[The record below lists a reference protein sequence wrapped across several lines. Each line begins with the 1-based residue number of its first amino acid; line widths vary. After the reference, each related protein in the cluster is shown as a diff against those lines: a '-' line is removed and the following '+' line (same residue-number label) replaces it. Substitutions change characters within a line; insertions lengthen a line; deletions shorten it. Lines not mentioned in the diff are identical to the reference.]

1 MDKAYVYLL
10 NYKTPSIH
18 HQAGDDEGRIADL
31 TEKSVRRTEI
41 ASPEFGG
48 KTDVVAARATQ
59 MSLKQDIKLVKIV
72 PPTLI
77 VPNTP

>member
-18 HQAGDDEGRIADL
+18 HQAGNDEGGIADL

-59 MSLKQDIKLVKIV
+59 MSLKQGKLVKIV
-72 PPTLI
+72 PPTPI
-77 VPNTP
+77 VPNTL

>member
-1 MDKAYVYLL
+1 MESRILL
-10 NYKTPSIH
+10 SKVSEE
-18 HQAGDDEGRIADL
+18 QDA
-31 TEKSVRRTEI
+31 EI
-41 ASPEFGG
+41 AKPELGG

-59 MSLKQDIKLVKIV
+59 MSLNQEIKLVKIV